1 MSSKSK
7 MCKPILYLALMRIQ
21 EGFVNV
27 VSFSGMNPSLSS
39 EEKSL
44 LATPESVS
52 SGEISFVVS
61 AEVSSVEMF

>member
-1 MSSKSK
+1 MK
-7 MCKPILYLALMRIQ
+7 
-21 EGFVNV
+21 V

-61 AEVSSVEMF
+61 AEVSSVEMFY